1 MLKRLWGESEPVTF
15 FAAAAVGV
23 LLGVLLT
30 TISQQTGLLEDL
42 YILAH
47 EQRRLL
53 MASVQ
58 RELAAAAANGATK
71 EPSKEPS
78 TDA

>member
-1 MLKRLWGESEPVTF
+1 MLKALFADSEPASF
-15 FAAAAVGV
+15 FAAAAIGV

-53 MASVQ
+53 MASAQ
-58 RELAAAAANGATK
+58 RELAAAAARESDTNG
-71 EPSKEPS
+71 
-78 TDA
+78 

>member
-1 MLKRLWGESEPVTF
+1 MFKALFGDSQPSTF
-15 FAAAAVGV
+15 LAAAAVGV
-23 LLGVLLT
+23 LLGVLMT

-58 RELAAAAANGATK
+58 RELAAAATK
-71 EPSKEPS
+71 ESQI
-78 TDA
+78 DG

>member
-1 MLKRLWGESEPVTF
+1 MFRKLFADCEPVTF

-53 MASVQ
+53 MASAQ
-58 RELAAAAANGATK
+58 RELAAAAAK
-71 EPSKEPS
+71 ENP
-78 TDA
+78 DA

>member
-1 MLKRLWGESEPVTF
+1 MLRKLFADSEPVTF

-53 MASVQ
+53 MASAQ
-58 RELAAAAANGATK
+58 REYSAAAAAK
-71 EPSKEPS
+71 ESNP
-78 TDA
+78 DA